1 MTTSGHFCSR
11 HISYFRL
18 QFKLQIEQLMEFC
31 LALDSHGGD
40 GDHVGHDD
48 QVEDVVVVVP
58 EVSMPV
64 VNGAGCTTRLK
75 RVAA

>member
-1 MTTSGHFCSR
+1 
-11 HISYFRL
+11 
-18 QFKLQIEQLMEFC
+18 MEFC